1 VKATT
6 ILTVLVFALTHQT
19 VASGVISFR
28 FVVDGQ
34 AIPCPSIVEF
44 HLDGRTI
51 VAEHTDRGFI
61 VPAIFNKKPSEW
73 SADKTV
79 QVKVSCGD
87 YALNFPKLPPSW
99 VSPGQWEVGIAYPP
113 FWMERFGYLRAVE
126 QGTWLSYL
134 ESECDGCDPG
144 VFTTVSHPSPP
155 ASLIAN
161 LRREQ
166 PSSSGG
172 RARDIAY
179 ALAVFN
185 AEYRQ
190 NREFL
195 LKRLNTCIDRPKD
208 SPEDEVCDGTLLDY
222 VTNLYWRGDSTLLQ
236 PLLQLADSRKDV
248 IHEIGRFYA
257 DLLDRHAATTVDGL
271 SKLAPEK
278 QRTICRLAG
287 EDEYSIDEPK
297 LERVTEH
304 LHAIRNETANQCLG
318 LAEKAANDVPW
329 RQQRK

>member
-1 VKATT
+1 MKATT
-6 ILTVLVFALTHQT
+6 VLVVLMFALPHQ
-19 VASGVISFR
+19 VMASGVISFR
-28 FVVDGQ
+28 FVVDGK
-34 AIPCPSIVEF
+34 AISCPSIVEF

-51 VAEHTDRGFI
+51 VAERTDHGFI

-73 SADKTV
+73 SADRTV

-87 YALNFPKLPPSW
+87 YALDFLKLPPSW

-113 FWMERFGYLRAVE
+113 YWMERFGYLRAIE

-185 AEYRQ
+185 VEYQQ

-195 LKRLNTCIDRPKD
+195 LDRLNTCIDRPKD
-208 SPEDEVCDGTLLDY
+208 SPEDEVCDGRLLDY
-222 VTNLYWRGDSTLLQ
+222 VTNLYWRGDSMMLQ
-236 PLLQLADSRKDV
+236 PLLQMADSRKDV
-248 IHEIGRFYA
+248 INDIGRFYA
-257 DLLDRHAATTVDGL
+257 DLLDRQTATTVDGV
-271 SKLAPEK
+271 SKLVPEK
-278 QRTICRLAG
+278 QRAICRLAG
-287 EDEYSIDEPK
+287 EDEYSIDKPK
-297 LERVTEH
+297 LKRVTEH
-304 LHAIRNETANQCLG
+304 LRAMGNETANQCLG
-318 LAEKAANDVPW
+318 EAEKAANDVPW